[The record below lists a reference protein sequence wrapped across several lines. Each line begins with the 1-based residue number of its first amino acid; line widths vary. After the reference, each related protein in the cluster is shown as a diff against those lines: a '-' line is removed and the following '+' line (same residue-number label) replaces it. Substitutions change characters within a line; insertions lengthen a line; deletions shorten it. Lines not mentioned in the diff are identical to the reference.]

1 MASTSPIDYTTTG
14 EIATYMSQIGSDPST
29 VTATFLAL
37 LITRESRH
45 IDDYCNRR
53 FYTTTGVETIYLDGN
68 GRSSLIPPLDIVTCS
83 GLRLAVDTHD
93 ASSGTYTVIS
103 TGDFF
108 LRPSY
113 PLNDGPYTWIELS
126 DDPQASYSTSQAFT
140 SFPVGYNTVRLDGH
154 FGYANTTAASG
165 VPAVIRHCA
174 TELVIR
180 ALRGAKTTFSDQVGV
195 EALGV
200 ATFSRQM
207 PSDIAAMLHDYKR
220 VDVA

>member
-1 MASTSPIDYTTTG
+1 MSSTSPVDYTSTA
-14 EIATYMSQIGSDPST
+14 EVAVYMSQIGSDPST
-29 VTATFLAL
+29 VAATFLAL

-45 IDDYCNRR
+45 IDDFCGRR
-53 FYTTTGVETIYLDGN
+53 FYTTTGPETVYFDGN
-68 GRSSLIPPLDIVTCS
+68 GRSIFIPPLDILSCS

-93 ASSGTYTVIS
+93 ASSGTYTTIS
-103 TGDFF
+103 TGDFY

-140 SFPVGYNTVRLDGH
+140 SFPVGYNTIRLNGY
-154 FGYANTTAASG
+154 FGYANTTAYTG

-180 ALRGAKTTFSDQVGV
+180 ALRGAKMTFNDNVGI
-195 EALGV
+195 EGLGV

-220 VDVA
+220 VDVV